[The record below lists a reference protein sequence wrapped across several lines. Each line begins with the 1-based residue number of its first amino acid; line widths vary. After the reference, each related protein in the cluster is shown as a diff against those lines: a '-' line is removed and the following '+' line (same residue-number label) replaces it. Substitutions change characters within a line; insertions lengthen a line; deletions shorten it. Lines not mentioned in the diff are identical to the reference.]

1 MLHGK
6 QLSNVDESLL
16 LANNAF
22 NTYHASD
29 DCTTATTTTVTS
41 ITSTVTSTS
50 QTVTSTTATQTSTT
64 VRCDYDGPIVGQK
77 GRNTFR
83 IDILTPVSLNQ
94 CLAGCTANVD
104 CNGVSYDVCDNFS
117 FSLVVMQPFSRTLLL
132 INCKRIQLYQQF

>member
-6 QLSNVDESLL
+6 QLSNVEEHRLL
-16 LANNAF
+16 DNNAF

-29 DCTTATTTTVTS
+29 DCTTATTTTVTA
-41 ITSTVTSTS
+41 TT
-50 QTVTSTTATQTSTT
+50 TTATQTTT
-64 VRCDYDGPIVGQK
+64 TLGECFYDGPIEGQK
-77 GRNTFR
+77 GTNVFR
-83 IDILTPVSLNQ
+83 VDISTPVSLSQ
-94 CLAGCTANVD
+94 CMAECTARVD